1 MIYRLAVPD
10 TIEDNDAVRILEWHG
25 QPGTEF
31 EPGALIVE
39 IETHKALIEV
49 RAGQRGF
56 LREICHDEG
65 AWCPLGK
72 ALGLFSD
79 DPAEP
84 LEPGS
89 SSRILIADFQLG

>member
-1 MIYRLAVPD
+1 MIYRLSVPN
-10 TIEDNDAVRILEWHG
+10 TIEDNEAVRVLEWHG
-25 QPGTEF
+25 QDGTEF

-49 RAGQRGF
+49 RAGQRGV

-65 AWCPLGK
+65 AWCPLGDTL
-72 ALGLFSD
+72 AIFSD

-84 LEPGS
+84 LGPEP
-89 SSRILIADFQLG
+89 SRILIADFQLG